1 MNYYY
6 ADAANKP
13 VGPVTQDG
21 LHALYNNGT
30 ITLDTYIAREGDS
43 EWKAYRT
50 IAAPIQTAPQK
61 KSVAASA
68 SRDTG
73 GKALEHLRSLLVEGE
88 TLEAWSI
95 QRRIHALNHR
105 RMIIGVTSGR
115 FIALERKLLGGFDI
129 ADLRWQDIQSTSIQ
143 QGIFS
148 ANFTISSS
156 GVSDLAGAST
166 TLRKLVCQGFQ
177 KNTAQQIYRLAQG
190 HEQSWREKRR
200 VRELEQMRASS
211 GGVHIS
217 APTGIPTTPPTAHH
231 SDDPVER
238 LKKAKEL
245 LDANLITDSEF
256 QAMKARIINSPN

>member
-6 ADAANKP
+6 ADAANEP

-21 LHALYNNGT
+21 LHSLYDNGT

-43 EWKAYRT
+43 EWQAYKT
-50 IAAPIQTAPQK
+50 IATPKQTAAK
-61 KSVAASA
+61 KKPTAPSS
-68 SRDTG
+68 SRDAG
-73 GKALEHLRSLLVEGE
+73 GKALEHLRSLLVDGE

-95 QRRIHALNHR
+95 QRRLHALIHR
-105 RMIIGVTSGR
+105 RLIIGVTSGR

-129 ADLRWQDIQSTSIQ
+129 VDLRWQDIQSTSIQ

-156 GVSDLAGAST
+156 GVSDLAGASS
-166 TLRKLVCQGFQ
+166 TLRTLVCKGFQ
-177 KNTAQQIYRLAQG
+177 KKTAQQIYRLAQG

-217 APTGIPTTPPTAHH
+217 TAAGVPSASPIAHH
-231 SDDPVER
+231 ED
-238 LKKAKEL
+238 
-245 LDANLITDSEF
+245 LISDSEF
-256 QAMKARIINSPN
+256 QAMKARIINSPS